1 MARNV
6 KTISICVPS
15 VLADRLAQMAQA
27 AGISKSSYIT
37 MLLSAALYDK
47 EGGCV
52 HGEKQERS

>member
-6 KTISICVPS
+6 KTISICVPA
-15 VLADRLAQMAQA
+15 VLADRLAQLAQA

-47 EGGCV
+47 EGGIV
-52 HGEKQERS
+52 DAEEQERG

>member
-6 KTISICVPS
+6 KTISICIPA
-15 VLADRLAQMAQA
+15 VLADRLAQLAQA

-37 MLLSAALYDK
+37 MLLSAAIYDK

-52 HGEKQERS
+52 NVEKQERS

>member
-15 VLADRLAQMAQA
+15 VLADRLAQLAQL

-37 MLLSAALYDK
+37 MLLYAALYEK

-52 HGEKQERS
+52 NVENPERN

>member
-6 KTISICVPS
+6 KTISICVPA
-15 VLADRLAQMAQA
+15 VLADRLAQMAQR

-37 MLLSAALYDK
+37 MLLSAALYEK

-52 HGEKQERS
+52 CVEEQERG

>member
-6 KTISICVPS
+6 KTISICVPA
-15 VLADRLAQMAQA
+15 VLADKLAQLAQT

-37 MLLSAALYDK
+37 MLLSSALYEK

-52 HGEKQERS
+52 DVENP